1 MSFRPPP
8 ISNPKQAM
16 LLAGEMLILKTVLE
30 AFFMGLCVFLLLF
43 IFDTLCARSTLA
55 SGVGC
60 IFRSTF
66 QLTMPTKVAFCI
78 DDIGM
83 FD

>member
-30 AFFMGLCVFLLLF
+30 AFFMGLCVFLPLY

-55 SGVGC
+55 SAVGSIFSVYSPVNNAYKSC
-60 IFRSTF
+60 I
-66 QLTMPTKVAFCI
+66 LY
-78 DDIGM
+78 
-83 FD
+83 